1 MSLDGRVAIDL
12 FCDGGAVL
20 QARVQPARAVALGPI
35 VRGRSATEAIR
46 VIASLFSVCGMA
58 QAAAGVEAAE
68 AAMGI
73 ETEPRTQ
80 TSRRLLVFAE
90 TLREHLVRIG
100 LDVQH
105 LTDATPEVA
114 LLRRAMTLPVR
125 LRKALFPA
133 NDPFAPGARAGMPGS
148 DADRIAAE
156 AAELTLAMVHAEA
169 GRLPEMDPAAFAAWA
184 SEGSTA
190 AARLAYPILARDW
203 AMIGCPKEK
212 GGGEKSQAL
221 ADTTCLARQAGE
233 PLVGAFLSAEGE
245 GGLGARLMARFV
257 EAAKLPGE
265 IAAGLAMLRMSGIH
279 SSGLRGEG
287 APKDRM
293 GGSENT
299 EAWHSSSSA
308 RRHLLPAHDEP
319 NAFSG
324 IGYAEAARGRLEHR
338 VVLREGRVVGYA
350 IDAPTSSHF
359 GENGIAERSLAALAA
374 PSRAELA
381 LQADLLVRAI
391 DPCVGYQVRF
401 H

>member
-1 MSLDGRVAIDL
+1 MSLDGRVLIDL
-12 FCDGGAVL
+12 FCDGGAVF
-20 QARVQPARAVALGPI
+20 QARVQPARAVVLGPI
-35 VRGRSATEAIR
+35 VTDRSAAEAIAA
-46 VIASLFSVCGMA
+46 VASLFSVCGMA
-58 QAAAGVEAAE
+58 QAAAGVEAVE
-68 AAMGI
+68 AALGI
-73 ETEPRTQ
+73 DTDLPTETA
-80 TSRRLLVFAE
+80 RRLLVLAE

-100 LDVQH
+100 LDVQR
-105 LTDATPEVA
+105 LTDAAPEAA

-125 LRKALFPA
+125 LRKALFPDG
-133 NDPFAPGARAGMPGS
+133 DPFEPGARAGVPGS

-156 AAELTLAMVHAEA
+156 AAELTCAMVHVEA
-169 GRLPEMDPAAFAAWA
+169 GRLCEMNAAAFAAWA
-184 SEGSTA
+184 SDRGTA
-190 AARLAYPILARDW
+190 AARLAYPILARGW
-203 AMIGCPKEK
+203 AMIGCPKAK
-212 GGGEKSQAL
+212 GEGVKLQAL

-233 PLVGAFLSAEGE
+233 PLVRAFLSAEGE
-245 GGLGARLMARFV
+245 GGLGARLVARFV

-265 IAAGLAMLRMSGIH
+265 ISAGLAVLRGSGTH
-279 SSGLRGEG
+279 SCGLRGEG

-299 EAWHSSSSA
+299 EAWHSSSPAS
-308 RRHLLPAHDEP
+308 RRLLPAHGEP

-338 VVLREGRVVGYA
+338 VVLCEGRVVGYA
-350 IDAPTSSHF
+350 VDAPTSSHF